1 MKKIFSKIISA
12 AVCAGMVL
20 STALSAAAETVTIEP
35 DYPIHGNK
43 CGAVIIRPELDREV
57 YVKITQLTPDGDYV
71 YYNTVLPAGG
81 ETVGENYYNF
91 FVEGK
96 DDSSYTMTLGVPK
109 YKGSKDTKEI
119 TYDFAVS
126 DTDYTDYI
134 DDIEIKGYV
143 YQLMISRNDEL
154 EQPEITAEHEAVID
168 ENGIVTT
175 VVAVTFPASDITPGD
190 VNFDEVINL
199 YDVIEITKYLMD
211 PAYFGDD
218 QISAADYNADG
229 KVNLY
234 DAIDIAK
241 MIMNMK

>member
-12 AVCAGMVL
+12 AVCAGIVL
-20 STALSAAAETVTIEP
+20 STAMSAAAETVTVEP

-43 CGAVIIRPELDREV
+43 CGTVVITPELDREV

-81 ETVGENYYNF
+81 ETVGETDYSF
-91 FVEGK
+91 IVEGK
-96 DDSSYTMTLGVPK
+96 DDSSYTITLGVPEH
-109 YKGSKDTKEI
+109 KGSKDTQEI
-119 TYDFAVS
+119 TYDFTVS
-126 DTDYTDYI
+126 DTDYIVDK
-134 DDIEIKGYV
+134 EINGYV
-143 YQLMISRNDEL
+143 YLFSVLRNDDL
-154 EQPEITAEHEAVID
+154 EQPEITAEHEAVMD
-168 ENGIVTT
+168 ENNIVTT

-199 YDVIEITKYLMD
+199 YDVIEITKYMMD
-211 PAYFGDD
+211 PSYFGDD

>member
-20 STALSAAAETVTIEP
+20 STAMSAAAETVTVEP

-43 CGAVIIRPELDREV
+43 CGTVIITPELDREV

-81 ETVGENYYNF
+81 EAVGETDYSF
-91 FVEGK
+91 IVEGK
-96 DDSSYTMTLGVPK
+96 DDSSYTITLGVPK
-109 YKGSKDTKEI
+109 YKGSKDTQEI
-119 TYDFAVS
+119 TYDFTVS
-126 DTDYTDYI
+126 DTDFIVDE
-134 DDIEIKGYV
+134 EINGYV
-143 YQLMISRNDEL
+143 YMFSVLRNDDL
-154 EQPEITAEHEAVID
+154 EQPEITAENEAVMD

-175 VVAVTFPASDITPGD
+175 AVTFTFPASDIIPGD
-190 VNFDEVINL
+190 VNFDEDINL
-199 YDVIEITKYLMD
+199 YDVIEITKYMMD
-211 PAYFGDD
+211 PSYFGDD
-218 QISAADYNADG
+218 QIAAADYNADG